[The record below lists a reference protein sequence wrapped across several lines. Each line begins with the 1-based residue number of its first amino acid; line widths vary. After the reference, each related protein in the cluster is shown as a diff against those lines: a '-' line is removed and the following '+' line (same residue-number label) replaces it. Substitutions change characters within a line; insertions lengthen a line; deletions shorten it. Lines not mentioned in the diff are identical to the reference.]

1 MIRLIR
7 FNKRQSAGQLSQLS
21 GRVTTVR
28 EELGLLKNEW
38 DELNPTLRFL
48 DIVAIGL
55 IALFGIGYIIV
66 NVLDVSMTVSNGAM
80 LIFPL
85 VLTGYIYVLR
95 SKIANEEEDNSA
107 ALREFMILSGITLFL
122 VVLTFVYSFIIQSTL

>member
-1 MIRLIR
+1 MIR

>member
-1 MIRLIR
+1 M
-7 FNKRQSAGQLSQLS
+7 S

>member
-1 MIRLIR
+1 VIRLIR